1 MDYKGEVFKMSMY
14 PNISALTTLLTEK
27 SRAAILAALMDGKFH
42 TASELAYMAS
52 IKPQTASFH
61 LAKLEEN
68 NLVICEK
75 HGRFRYFR
83 LANDEVAQTL
93 EIVMSISPPPE
104 VRSLNQSSQLK
115 RLEKVRTCYDHLAGR
130 VSVNLTNKMQEAEY
144 IERTNKNFIVTTKGE
159 LFFRDLGVDL
169 VGLSKKRRSFSH
181 ACLDW
186 SERTHHLGGALGNGL
201 FERYIELDWIE
212 TKANSREIIIT
223 PQGNSGFKDFFGLEY
238 QI

>member
-1 MDYKGEVFKMSMY
+1 MIIH
-14 PNISALTTLLTEK
+14 PNISALTALLTEK
-27 SRAAILAALMDGKFH
+27 SRAAMLAALMDGKFH

-68 NLVICEK
+68 NLIICEK
-75 HGRFRYFR
+75 YGRFRYFR
-83 LANDEVAQTL
+83 LANNEVANTL
-93 EIVMSISPPPE
+93 EVIMSLSPLPE

-115 RLEKVRTCYDHLAGR
+115 KLENVRTCYDHLAGR
-130 VSVNLTNKMQEAEY
+130 VSVNLTNSMQEAGY
-144 IERTNKNFIVTTKGE
+144 IERTNKEFVVTAAGE
-159 LFFRDLGVDL
+159 RFFKDFGIDL

-201 FERYIELDWIE
+201 FEKYIELGWIE
-212 TKANSREIIIT
+212 TKANSREIVIT
-223 PQGNSGFKDFFGLEY
+223 PLGKSGFKDFFGLEI

>member
-1 MDYKGEVFKMSMY
+1 MDCRGAKMIVH
-14 PNISALTTLLTEK
+14 PNISALTALLTER

-68 NLVICEK
+68 NLIICEK

-83 LANDEVAQTL
+83 LANDEVANTL
-93 EIVMSISPPPE
+93 EIIMAISPLPE

-115 RLEKVRTCYDHLAGR
+115 KLESARTCYDHLAGR
-130 VSVNLTNKMQEAEY
+130 VSVSLTKLMEEAGY
-144 IERTNKNFIVTTKGE
+144 IERDNKKFLVTKSGE
-159 LFFRDLGVDL
+159 LFFEDFGVDL
-169 VGLSKKRRSFSH
+169 VGLSKKRRAFSN

-186 SERTHHLGGALGNGL
+186 SERTYHLGGALGNGL
-201 FERYIELDWIE
+201 FERYLELDWIE
-212 TKANSREIIIT
+212 TKENSREVVIT
-223 PQGNSGFKDFFGLEY
+223 DRGKSGFKDLFGLE
-238 QI
+238 I

>member
-1 MDYKGEVFKMSMY
+1 MIVH
-14 PNISALTTLLTEK
+14 PNISALTALLTER

-68 NLVICEK
+68 NLIICEK

-83 LANDEVAQTL
+83 LANDEVANTL
-93 EIVMSISPPPE
+93 EIIMAISPLPE

-115 RLEKVRTCYDHLAGR
+115 KLESARTCYDHLAGR
-130 VSVNLTNKMQEAEY
+130 VSVSLTKLMEEAGY
-144 IERTNKNFIVTTKGE
+144 IERDNKKFLVTKSGE
-159 LFFRDLGVDL
+159 LFFEDFGVDL
-169 VGLSKKRRSFSH
+169 VGLSKKRRAFSN

-186 SERTHHLGGALGNGL
+186 SERTYHLGGALGNGL
-201 FERYIELDWIE
+201 FERYLELDWIE
-212 TKANSREIIIT
+212 TKENSREVVIT
-223 PQGNSGFKDFFGLEY
+223 DRGKSGFKDLFGLE
-238 QI
+238 I

>member
-1 MDYKGEVFKMSMY
+1 MSTY
-14 PNISALTTLLTEK
+14 PNISALTALLTER

-75 HGRFRYFR
+75 NGRFRYFR
-83 LANDEVAQTL
+83 LANDEVANTL
-93 EIVMSISPPPE
+93 EIFMSISPPPE
-104 VRSLNQSSQLK
+104 VRSLTQSSQLK
-115 RLEKVRTCYDHLAGR
+115 RLENARTCYDHLAGR
-130 VSVNLTNKMQEAEY
+130 VGVNITNLMQEAGY
-144 IERTNKNFIVTTKGE
+144 IERNNKKFIVTAKGE

-201 FERYIELDWIE
+201 FERYIELGWIE

-223 PQGNSGFKDFFGLEY
+223 PRGKSGFKDFFGLE
-238 QI
+238 I